1 MTRQRD
7 DGTDEP
13 PGRQPETTPA
23 TRTESGP
30 SDWLPGDGHE
40 LRRGDSLGRYL
51 ILGRLGAGGMGVVY
65 TAFDP
70 ELDRKVAVKLLHG
83 DRARRG
89 SARLQREA
97 RALARLQH
105 PNVIAVH
112 DVGTI
117 DGRVFVAMEYVDGET
132 LTAHLDRV
140 APDWRVTLAL
150 FEQAGRGL
158 AAAHAAGLV
167 HRDFKPENVLVG
179 RDGRVRVLDFG
190 LARATS
196 EGGDGEGDGMSGPLT
211 DSRADLLATP
221 LTRAGTVVGTPAY
234 MAPEQLDGTPA
245 DARSDQFGFAVALWE
260 GLYRRPPFAG
270 ERLAERL
277 AAQRAGALDP
287 PPEGSRVPRRLRAVL
302 ERALALDPAAR
313 YADMEALLAALAD
326 DPDAR
331 RRRRRLRLAGG
342 GAAVA
347 VALAA
352 VGGSLWRD
360 ARLCRGAERRF
371 TGVWDATVRQEIE
384 RAFLAS
390 GFPFAE
396 SSWKATE
403 RALDGWR
410 SAWTSGWSEACEATH
425 GRGEQ
430 SAALLDLRMG
440 CLDAR
445 LENFEAFAALLP
457 AADAALVERAPQAVA
472 ALPGVAA
479 CADREAL
486 LSRVP
491 PPEGEA
497 AMRRVEAT
505 RRAVAGVRA
514 LRLAGKFAAGEEAA
528 ARLAPAVDFESYRP
542 LRAEFLLER
551 ADLATRLGDLAA
563 AEAHVERSVREAL
576 AGRDPVLAAEAA
588 GAATHIVGVR
598 GARHAEG
605 RRWADLGFAL
615 LEGAGGDERVEAIVR
630 GHLGNLLNAT
640 GDRRG
645 AAAELEKALALQE
658 RALGAE
664 APEVGRTLNNL
675 GNAYYLSGDLTRALP
690 TYQRSLAVKEATV
703 GREHPDLTS
712 SLNNLALV
720 LSDLER
726 FDEALAHLER
736 ALGLL
741 ERVFGPDHPSVAL
754 ELGNLAAIHIDLGR
768 HAEAL
773 LEARRALEISR
784 RGLGEQH
791 PDLAYPI
798 NNIGNALLGLGRL
811 EEAQAAFRQAIAL
824 REAAFGRGHPEL
836 AFPLVGLGRAMLE
849 AGRPEAALAPLRR
862 ALEIRER
869 EQVDA
874 PQLAEA
880 RFHLGRAL
888 GASGGSRGEAE
899 RLVRTA
905 REGLIAAGGRPA
917 RLLAEVEAWLNASR

>member
-270 ERLAERL
+270 E
-277 AAQRAGALDP
+277 QRRHV
-287 PPEGSRVPRRLRAVL
+287 RVP
-302 ERALALDPAAR
+302 
-313 YADMEALLAALAD
+313 
-326 DPDAR
+326 
-331 RRRRRLRLAGG
+331 RRRRRLRLTGG

>member
-1 MTRQRD
+1 MTGPRD
-7 DGTDEP
+7 DGAGEP
-13 PGRQPETTPA
+13 RERQPEALPA
-23 TRTESGP
+23 TRTEGGP
-30 SDWLPGDGHE
+30 SGWLPTEGHE
-40 LRRGDSLGRYL
+40 LRRGDGLGRYL

-70 ELDRKVAVKLLHG
+70 ELDRKVAVKLLHA

-112 DVGTI
+112 DVGTL
-117 DGRVFVAMEYVDGET
+117 DGRVFIAMEFAEGET
-132 LTAHLDRV
+132 LTAHLERC
-140 APDWRVTLAL
+140 APDWRGILAL

-196 EGGDGEGDGMSGPLT
+196 EGGDGESAGASGPLPE
-211 DSRADLLATP
+211 SGADLLATP

-234 MAPEQLDGTPA
+234 MAPEQFDGAPA
-245 DARSDQFGFAVALWE
+245 DARSDQYSFAVALWE
-260 GLYRRPPFAG
+260 ALHGGPPFAG
-270 ERLAERL
+270 TQIAERL
-277 AAQRAGALDP
+277 AAQRAGAFEP

-302 ERALALDPAAR
+302 ERALAVDPAVR
-313 YADMEALLAALAD
+313 HADMEALLAALAD
-326 DPDAR
+326 DPDER
-331 RRRRRLRLAGG
+331 RRRRRLRLAGV
-342 GAAVA
+342 GAAV
-347 VALAA
+347 VVVLAA

-360 ARLCRGAERRF
+360 SRLCRGADRRF
-371 TGVWDATVRQEIE
+371 VGVWDNAARREIE
-384 RAFLAS
+384 QAFLAS

-396 SSWKATE
+396 SSWRATA

-410 SAWTSGWSEACEATH
+410 AAWLSGWTEACEATH

-457 AADAALVERAPQAVA
+457 AADAGLVERAPQAVA
-472 ALPGVAA
+472 ALPGVAP

-491 PPEGEA
+491 PPEGEGA
-497 AMRRVEAT
+497 RQRVEET
-505 RRAVAGVRA
+505 RRAVARVRA
-514 LRLAGKFAAGEEAA
+514 LRLAGRFTAGEEAA
-528 ARLAPAVDFESYRP
+528 ASLAPVVDAEAYRP

-551 ADLATRLGDLAA
+551 ADLASRLGDLAA
-563 AEAHVERSVREAL
+563 AEEHAGRAVREAV

-588 GAATHIVGVR
+588 GTATLIVGVR

-605 RRWADLGFAL
+605 RRWAELGFAL
-615 LEGAGGDERVEAIVR
+615 LESAGGDERVEAVVR
-630 GHLGNLLNAT
+630 AALGNLLNAT

-645 AAAELEKALALQE
+645 AAAELEKALTLLE
-658 RALGAE
+658 RALGPE
-664 APEVGRTLNNL
+664 TPEVGRTLNNL
-675 GNAYYLSGDLTRALP
+675 GNAYYLSGDLERALP

-703 GREHPDLTS
+703 GHEHPDLTS

-736 ALGLL
+736 ALGLI
-741 ERVFGPDHPSVAL
+741 ERTFGPDHPSVAL
-754 ELGNLAAIHIDLGR
+754 ELGNLAAIHIDLDR

-773 LEARRALEISR
+773 GEAQRALEISR

-798 NNIGNALLGLGRL
+798 NNIGNALLGLGRP
-811 EEAQAAFRQAIAL
+811 EEAEAAFREAMARRESAL
-824 REAAFGRGHPEL
+824 GPGHPEV
-836 AFPLVGLGRAMLE
+836 AFPLVGLGRALLA
-849 AGRPEAALAPLRR
+849 AGHPAAALAPLRR

-869 EQVDA
+869 EQVDPA
-874 PQLAEA
+874 QLAEA
-880 RFHLGRAL
+880 RFHFGRAL
-888 GASGGSRGEAE
+888 DASGGPRSEAE
-899 RLVRTA
+899 RHVRRA
-905 REGLIAAGGRPA
+905 REDLIAAGGRPS
-917 RLLAEVEAWLNASR
+917 RLVAEVETWLNGSD